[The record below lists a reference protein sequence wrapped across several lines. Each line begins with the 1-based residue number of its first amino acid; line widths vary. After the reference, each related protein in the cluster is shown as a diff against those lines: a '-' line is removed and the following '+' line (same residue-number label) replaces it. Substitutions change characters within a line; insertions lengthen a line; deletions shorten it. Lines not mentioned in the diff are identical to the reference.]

1 MPVKRKGLEV
11 HLASRPRGEP
21 SPDNFRLTEA
31 EIAEPRQGEV
41 LVRNLF
47 MSVDPYMRGRMNDVK
62 SYAPPFELDQVMYG
76 GAVGEVIESNSAS
89 LSVGESV
96 LHNSG
101 WREFAVGPAELFQKV
116 DPTAAPLSRYL
127 GILGMPGLTAYVGLV
142 DIAQFKAPDAV
153 FVSAAAGAVGSA
165 VGQMARLLGAGRVI
179 GSAGSDEKVS
189 LLMEELS
196 FDAAFNYHSGP
207 VSALLADAAPD
218 GIDVYFDNVGGAIL
232 EAVLNQINMKAR
244 ISVCGMIS
252 QYNADSPLPGPSNL
266 ANLIMKRARMEGF
279 LCFDYNSR
287 AEEAFTQLI
296 GWLLQGKL
304 KYRVDVVQGL
314 ENAPRT
320 LHKLF
325 DGSNAGKLIVQVGPE

>member
-218 GIDVYFDNVGGAIL
+218 GIDVYFDNVGGDHL
-232 EAVLNQINMKAR
+232 EAAIASLRNDGRVAACGA
-244 ISVCGMIS
+244 ISV
-252 QYNADSPLPGPSNL
+252 YNATEPPSGPRNMAFIVS
-266 ANLIMKRARMEGF
+266 KRLTIRGFIVSDHSERRDAFIDKVGAWLREGV
-279 LCFDYNSR
+279 
-287 AEEAFTQLI
+287 
-296 GWLLQGKL
+296 LQAPETV
-304 KYRVDVVQGL
+304 VDGL
-314 ENAPRT
+314 ENAPQAFIGMLR
-320 LHKLF
+320 
-325 DGSNAGKLIVQVGPE
+325 GENVGKIVVRIGA